1 MSEYIYPYNPIRKVP
16 LDYEGIESKA
26 FSVQAE
32 ELKDGIPAY
41 EEVGVVGNNYLLIPN
56 AEVKD
61 LVNSLVNETGWDWEV
76 QREWSDRK
84 RYVYTLMAKDK
95 TKTLDVG
102 DTIGLGLNAWNSYD
116 GSVAFNLRFLAF
128 RLECLNGMV
137 SNDVFHS
144 FKFKHDKSSEGY
156 DKEIIQAGQ
165 MFNKADEK
173 LDVFVDSCNKLLTT
187 VNTEDLALIRKKY
200 LFNLPTNTFGKIMD
214 EYLIQDEYKTTA
226 WDLTNAATRILWH
239 NESPTITDYKQ
250 NQYVVDQMFQY
261 AHDNSIA
268 EA

>member
-1 MSEYIYPYNPIRKVP
+1 
-16 LDYEGIESKA
+16 
-26 FSVQAE
+26 
-32 ELKDGIPAY
+32 
-41 EEVGVVGNNYLLIPN
+41 
-56 AEVKD
+56 
-61 LVNSLVNETGWDWEV
+61 
-76 QREWSDRK
+76 
-84 RYVYTLMAKDK
+84 MAKDK
-95 TKTLDVG
+95 TRKLDVG

-165 MFNKADEK
+165 MLNKADER
-173 LDVFVDSCNKLLTT
+173 LDTFVDSCNKLLTT
-187 VNTEDLALIRKKY
+187 VNTEDLAIIRKKY
-200 LFNLPTNTFGKIMD
+200 LSNLPTNIFGKIMD

-239 NESPTITDYKQ
+239 NESPTITDYKH

>member
-1 MSEYIYPYNPIRKVP
+1 MREYVYPYNPIRKVP
-16 LDYEGIESKA
+16 LNYEGIESKA
-26 FSVQAE
+26 FAVQTE
-32 ELKDGIPAY
+32 EVVDGMPEY
-41 EEVGVVGNNYLLIPN
+41 TEVGVVRKDYLLIPN
-56 AEVKD
+56 LEVKE
-61 LVNSLVNETGWDWEV
+61 LVNSLVEKTGWNWEV
-76 QREWSDRK
+76 QREWSDNK

-95 TKTLDVG
+95 TKKLDVG
-102 DTIGLGLNAWNSYD
+102 DTVGLGLNAWNSYD

-173 LDVFVDSCNKLLTT
+173 LGDFVNSCNKLLTT

-200 LFNLPTNTFGKIMD
+200 LPNIPTSVFGKIMD

-239 NESPTITDYKQ
+239 NESPTITDYKH

-261 AHDNSIA
+261 AHDNALA

>member
-1 MSEYIYPYNPIRKVP
+1 MREYVYPYNPIRKVP
-16 LDYEGIESKA
+16 LDYQGIESKA
-26 FSVQAE
+26 FAVQTE
-32 ELKDGIPAY
+32 EVVEGMPEY
-41 EEVGVVGNNYLLIPN
+41 TEVGVVRKDYLLIPN
-56 AEVKD
+56 LEVKE
-61 LVNSLVNETGWDWEV
+61 LVNSLVEKTGWNWEV

-95 TKTLDVG
+95 TKKLDVG
-102 DTIGLGLNAWNSYD
+102 DTVGLGLNAWNSYD

-128 RLECLNGMV
+128 RLEWLNGMV

-156 DKEIIQAGQ
+156 DKEIVQAGQ

-200 LFNLPTNTFGKIMD
+200 LSNLPTNTFGKIMD

-239 NESPTITDYKQ
+239 NESPTITDYKH

-261 AHDNSIA
+261 AHDNALA

>member
-1 MSEYIYPYNPIRKVP
+1 MSEYIYPYDPIRKVP
-16 LDYEGIESKA
+16 LDYQGVESKA
-26 FSVQAE
+26 FSVQTE
-32 ELKDGIPAY
+32 RVKDGIPAY
-41 EEVGVVGNNYLLIPN
+41 EEVGVVRNNYLLIPN
-56 AEVKD
+56 IEVKT
-61 LVNSLVNETGWDWEV
+61 LVDSLVDKTGWNWEV

-102 DTIGLGLNAWNSYD
+102 DTVGLGLNAWNSYD

-156 DKEIIQAGQ
+156 DQEIIQAGQ

-187 VNTEDLALIRKKY
+187 LDMNDLQNVRSKY
-200 LFNLPTNTFGKIMD
+200 LPNLPTNTFGKIMD
-214 EYLIQDEYKTTA
+214 EFLIHDEYKNTA
-226 WDLTNAATRILWH
+226 WDFTNAATRILWH
-239 NESPTITDYKQ
+239 NEKPTITDYKQ
-250 NQYVVDQMFQY
+250 NQYVVDQMFQF
-261 AHDNSIA
+261 AHNHAIA

>member
-1 MSEYIYPYNPIRKVP
+1 MRDYIHPYSPIRKVP
-16 LDYEGIESKA
+16 LDYQGIESKA
-26 FSVQAE
+26 FSVQTE
-32 ELKDGIPAY
+32 DIKDGLPEY
-41 EEVGVVGNNYLLIPN
+41 KEVGVVRKDYLLIPN

-61 LVNSLVNETGWDWEV
+61 LVDSLISKTGWDWEV
-76 QREWSDRK
+76 NREWTDGK

-95 TKTLDVG
+95 TKQLDVG
-102 DTIGLGLNAWNSYD
+102 DTVGLGLNAWNSYD

-239 NESPTITDYKQ
+239 NEKPTITDYKQ

>member
-1 MSEYIYPYNPIRKVP
+1 MNDINPYSPIRKVP
-16 LDYEGIESKA
+16 LDYQGIESSA
-26 FSVQAE
+26 FSVQTE
-32 ELKDGIPAY
+32 EINDGLPAY
-41 EEVGVVGNNYLLIPN
+41 KEVGVVKSNYLLIPN

-61 LVNSLVNETGWDWEV
+61 LVNSLVNKTGWKWEV
-76 QREWSDRK
+76 NREWSDGK

-95 TKTLDVG
+95 TKELDVG
-102 DTIGLGLNAWNSYD
+102 DTVGLGLNAWNSYD
-116 GSVAFNLRFLAF
+116 GSVSFNLRFLAF

-156 DKEIIQAGQ
+156 EEEIKQAGE
-165 MFNKADEK
+165 MFNRADER

-200 LFNLPTNTFGKIMD
+200 LPNLPTNTFGKIMD
-214 EYLIQDEYKTTA
+214 EYLIKDEYKTTA
-226 WDLTNAATRILWH
+226 WDLTNAATSVLWH
-239 NESPTITDYKQ
+239 NDRPTVTDYKH
-250 NQYVVDQMFQY
+250 NQYVVDQMFEY
-261 AHDNSIA
+261 AHNNSIA

>member
-1 MSEYIYPYNPIRKVP
+1 MNDINPYSPIRKVP
-16 LDYEGIESKA
+16 LDYQGIESSA
-26 FSVQAE
+26 FSVQTE
-32 ELKDGIPAY
+32 EINDGLPAY
-41 EEVGVVGNNYLLIPN
+41 KEVGVVKSNYLLIPN

-61 LVNSLVNETGWDWEV
+61 LVNSLVNKTGWKWEV
-76 QREWSDRK
+76 NREWSDGK

-95 TKTLDVG
+95 TKELDVG
-102 DTIGLGLNAWNSYD
+102 DTVGLGLNAWNSYD
-116 GSVAFNLRFLAF
+116 GSVSFNLRFLAF

-156 DKEIIQAGQ
+156 EEEIKQAGE
-165 MFNKADEK
+165 MFNRADER

-200 LFNLPTNTFGKIMD
+200 LPNLPTNTFGKIMD
-214 EYLIQDEYKTTA
+214 EYLIKDEYKTTA
-226 WDLTNAATRILWH
+226 WDLTNAATSVLWH
-239 NESPTITDYKQ
+239 NDRPTVTDYKH
-250 NQYVVDQMFQY
+250 NQYVVDQMFEY
-261 AHDNSIA
+261 AHNNAIA

>member
-1 MSEYIYPYNPIRKVP
+1 MREYVYPYSPIRKVP
-16 LDYEGIESKA
+16 LNYEGIESKA
-26 FSVQAE
+26 FAVQTE
-32 ELKDGIPAY
+32 EVIEGLPEYK
-41 EEVGVVGNNYLLIPN
+41 EVGVVRKDYLLIPN
-56 AEVKD
+56 LEVKE
-61 LVNSLVNETGWDWEV
+61 LVNSLVEKTGWNWEV

-84 RYVYTLMAKDK
+84 RFVYTLMAKDK
-95 TKTLDVG
+95 TRTLDVG
-102 DTIGLGLNAWNSYD
+102 DTVGLGLNAWNSYD

-144 FKFKHDKSSEGY
+144 FKFKHDQSSEGY

-165 MFNKADEK
+165 MLNKADER
-173 LDVFVDSCNKLLTT
+173 LDTFVDSCNKLLTT

-200 LFNLPTNTFGKIMD
+200 LSNLPTNIFGKIMD

-239 NESPTITDYKQ
+239 NESPTITDYKH

>member
-1 MSEYIYPYNPIRKVP
+1 MREYVYPYNPIRKVP
-16 LDYEGIESKA
+16 LNYEGIESKA
-26 FSVQAE
+26 FAVQTE
-32 ELKDGIPAY
+32 EVVDGMPEY
-41 EEVGVVGNNYLLIPN
+41 TEVGVVRKDYLLIPN
-56 AEVKD
+56 LEVKE
-61 LVNSLVNETGWDWEV
+61 LVNSLVEKTGWIWEI
-76 QREWSDRK
+76 QREWSDHK

-95 TKTLDVG
+95 TKKLDVG
-102 DTIGLGLNAWNSYD
+102 DTVGLGLNAWNSYD

-165 MFNKADEK
+165 MFNKADER

-200 LFNLPTNTFGKIMD
+200 LCNLPTNTFGKIMD

-239 NESPTITDYKQ
+239 NESPTITDYKH

-261 AHDNSIA
+261 AHDNALA

>member
-1 MSEYIYPYNPIRKVP
+1 MREYVYPYNPIRKVP
-16 LDYEGIESKA
+16 LNYEGIESKA
-26 FSVQAE
+26 FAVQTE
-32 ELKDGIPAY
+32 EVVEGMPEY
-41 EEVGVVGNNYLLIPN
+41 TEVGVVRKDYLLIPN
-56 AEVKD
+56 LEVKE
-61 LVNSLVNETGWDWEV
+61 LVNSLVEKTGWNWEV

-84 RYVYTLMAKDK
+84 RYVYTLMARDK
-95 TKTLDVG
+95 TKKLDVG
-102 DTIGLGLNAWNSYD
+102 DTVGLGLNAWNSYD

-165 MFNKADEK
+165 MFNKADER

-200 LFNLPTNTFGKIMD
+200 LSNLPTNTFGKIMD

-239 NESPTITDYKQ
+239 NESPTITDYKH

-261 AHDNSIA
+261 AHDNALA